1 MHVVEVYIQ
10 KRRFNW
16 DHMFSSLK
24 LTYSNF
30 KSSAWACVCSAV
42 LGCFVGFFL
51 LFYFCNDLS
60 FKPMNPKVSANNVA
74 EV

>member
-1 MHVVEVYIQ
+1 
-10 KRRFNW
+10 
-16 DHMFSSLK
+16 MFSSLK

-42 LGCFVGFFL
+42 LGCFVGSFIV
-51 LFYFCNDLS
+51 YFCTDLS
-60 FKPMNPKVSANNVA
+60 FKPMNPKVLANNVA